1 MAERTGLGAIMGTV
15 APMCCIQEEGGTDGK
30 TGHSPLEG
38 GSGLC
43 CHAAF
48 ILSVP
53 SARSLSL
60 AVSEARTQ
68 PAEPHLNVTFLTK
81 IRGEL
86 QASWIM

>member
-1 MAERTGLGAIMGTV
+1 ML
-15 APMCCIQEEGGTDGK
+15 APGGRGTDGK

-48 ILSVP
+48 SLSIP

-60 AVSEARTQ
+60 AAGETPTQ
-68 PAEPHLNVTFLTK
+68 PAEPHLNVTFLMK
-81 IRGEL
+81 MRVAGQLDYVIP
-86 QASWIM
+86 